1 MFGARPPMQKSK
13 QMSPLDPQ
21 LTTFFAITMGIGYLM
36 IQSGL
41 QKSMLEWR
49 RRRRS
54 CPSCGRESRS
64 CGCRAL

>member
-1 MFGARPPMQKSK
+1 MFEAERPMQEFHRE
-13 QMSPLDPQ
+13 MTTLDPE

-49 RRRRS
+49 RRKRT
-54 CPSCGRESRS
+54 CPSCGRETRV
-64 CGCRAL
+64 CGCT

>member
-1 MFGARPPMQKSK
+1 MT
-13 QMSPLDPQ
+13 PLDPQ

-49 RRRRS
+49 RRKRT
-54 CPSCGRESRS
+54 CPSCGRETRVCS
-64 CGCRAL
+64 CT

>member
-1 MFGARPPMQKSK
+1 MFEAKRPK
-13 QMSPLDPQ
+13 QEFGEMTALDPQ

-49 RRRRS
+49 RRKRT
-54 CPSCGRESRS
+54 CPSCGRETRV
-64 CGCRAL
+64 CGCT